1 MEDLDYSL
9 QEFRKAGNSYPFNF
23 TLRSASAMRL
33 GNYGLNYNSNV
44 KLTIYYAEMELKRAL
59 ESDPYSPELLVLMIY
74 MNMKLN
80 RPDVMRHYFETFRQV
95 DRKSYSTYFKVN

>member
-44 KLTIYYAEMELKRAL
+44 KLTIYYAHMELKRAL

-80 RPDVMRHYFETFRQV
+80 RPDVMRHYFEIFRQV